1 MAAKVLKMKMWPD
14 DAGGTKGCKPDFHGA
29 AGGEQ
34 ARELYDHFVT
44 KVQEMYEKEKVK
56 NGVFQAMMQEIQTN
70 PSSAQEKG
78 NAKTAPKA
86 GGESE
91 YQLPAELLQ

>member
-14 DAGGTKGCKPDFHGA
+14 DAGGTKGSKPDFHGA

-70 PSSAQEKG
+70 PSSAQGKCKD
-78 NAKTAPKA
+78 KTDLKA

-91 YQLPAELLQ
+91 YQLPAELLE